1 MRRSIFPRGWKTS
14 PKSFI
19 ALIGAEYDLLVEAG
33 STSIMRFL
41 TASLLILVV
50 AILTFVS
57 IFYAMEMI
65 FHHPYVEWLMAI
77 FISGLFIT
85 IYIFLINTFSK
96 KGQVKEKQTGTWD
109 GQFTLANSIRTGF
122 ILFIAFLI
130 AYPLEVLMF
139 SAVIDQKVERYKSSL
154 IENHNA
160 KVHQLYNKESAI
172 IEQKL
177 IEYTG
182 LWNQYPTGDLQQSIK
197 NLEKKLIEIN
207 NQEQRDLF
215 AVNAKVQQSDFLLY
229 RIQLVSRYPY
239 CWLITLAVMVIFFLP
254 GYLIYSIAS
263 DDAYY
268 RLRSERDRELITEQY
283 VFAREWYSGILQES
297 CGVQTTLYNVYT
309 DPPFNSQLPLAVTY
323 EAEQKFIEKFSGE
336 IKPNGL

>member
-1 MRRSIFPRGWKTS
+1 MFSGGWKTS
-14 PKSFI
+14 PRSFI
-19 ALIGAEYDLLVEAG
+19 SLLGTEYDLLVEAG

-41 TASLLILVV
+41 TASLLILLV
-50 AILTFVS
+50 AILTFGSV
-57 IFYAMEMI
+57 FYAMEMI

-96 KGQVKEKQTGTWD
+96 KGQVKEKHIGSWK
-109 GQFTLANSIRTGF
+109 GRLTLANSIRTGF

-139 SAVIDQKVERYKSSL
+139 SATVDLKVDMYKSSL

-160 KVHQLYNKESAI
+160 KVHELYNKESNVI
-172 IEQKL
+172 KQKL
-177 IEYTG
+177 QEFRD
-182 LWNQYPTGDLQQSIK
+182 LWSQYPTVDLQK
-197 NLEKKLIEIN
+197 PMEELEKKSIEISDR
-207 NQEQRDLF
+207 EQRDF
-215 AVNAKVQQSDFLLY
+215 AAVNAKVQQSDFLLY

-239 CWLITLAVMVIFFLP
+239 CWLITLAVMAIFFLP

-268 RLRSERDRELITEQY
+268 RLKAERDKEMITEQY
-283 VFAREWYSGILQES
+283 ASAREWYGGIFKES
-297 CGVQTTLYNVYT
+297 CGVQTTLYSIYT

-323 EAEQKFIEKFSGE
+323 EAEKKFIEKFSGE
-336 IKPNGL
+336 IEPNGL